1 MSDEAA
7 VTSALHRA
15 APISP
20 TTESLRAHIAQLQE
34 ELVAQQRMALLGTMS
49 AMVAHEFNNLMT
61 PVVTRAQDAL
71 NRDDLPT
78 MRKAL
83 DQALAH
89 AQKAIVVARHLLGL
103 ADEGKDVPQ
112 ACSVSDAVRKA
123 VETLARPFDKDGID
137 LRVEVPADL
146 RVRARP
152 MLLEQLLLNLLLNAR
167 EAMRERGGALTIC
180 GRAEGDDAVIDVG
193 DRGTGIPQQRLDE
206 VVNPF
211 LASEPDARPGD
222 WHSVGMGLNVCRT
235 IAHQHGARMRASA
248 NADGG
253 CTFQIRWPAV

>member
-1 MSDEAA
+1 MSDEAV
-7 VTSALHRA
+7 VTPALHSA
-15 APISP
+15 AAIPPP
-20 TTESLRAHIAQLQE
+20 TEDLQAHIARLQD
-34 ELVAQQRMALLGTMS
+34 ELMAQQRMALLGTMS
-49 AMVAHEFNNLMT
+49 AMAAHEFNNLMT

-71 NRDDLPT
+71 SRDDLPT

-89 AQKAIVVARHLLGL
+89 AQKAIAVTRHLLGL
-103 ADEGKDVPQ
+103 ADAGEDAPRV
-112 ACSVSDAVRKA
+112 CSVNAAVREAIDAV
-123 VETLARPFDKDGID
+123 ARPFDKDSID

-167 EAMRERGGALTIC
+167 EAMKERGGSLTI
-180 GRAEGDDAVIDVG
+180 GARREGDDVVIDVG
-193 DRGTGIPQQRLDE
+193 DRGIGISQQRLDE

-211 LASEPDARPGD
+211 LAADPSAQPGD

-235 IAHQHGARMRASA
+235 ITHQHGARIQASA
-248 NADGG
+248 DAGGG
-253 CTFQIRWPAV
+253 CTFQIRWPAA

>member
-1 MSDEAA
+1 MSDEAVVA
-7 VTSALHRA
+7 PALDSA

-20 TTESLRAHIAQLQE
+20 TTENLRAHIAQLQE
-34 ELVAQQRMALLGTMS
+34 ELIAQQRMALLGTMS

-71 NRDDLPT
+71 DRDDPPT

-89 AQKAIVVARHLLGL
+89 AQKAIAVARHLLGL
-103 ADEGKDVPQ
+103 TDQGGQTPCV
-112 ACSVSDAVRKA
+112 CSVNAAVREA
-123 VETLARPFDKDGID
+123 LETLGRPLHKGGID
-137 LRVEVPADL
+137 LRVEVPTDL

-167 EAMRERGGALTIC
+167 EAMKERGGALTIAA
-180 GRAEGDDAVIDVG
+180 RREGSQVVIDVS
-193 DRGTGIPQQRLDE
+193 DRGVGIAKQRLDQ

-211 LASEPDARPGD
+211 LAADPSARPGD
-222 WHSVGMGLNVCRT
+222 WRSVGIGLSVCRM
-235 IAHQHGARMRASA
+235 ISHQHGARLRASA
-248 NADGG
+248 NAGGG
-253 CTFQIRWPAV
+253 CTFQIRWPAT